1 MYNNVYQEYI
11 NNMLGIIPKT
21 HSDFEYDEYRD
32 FNFLQNSNMPNI
44 DLERLYPDVY
54 KLLYPMI
61 QMACMR
67 NTKPITE
74 ETIDE
79 MVRDIYSNFNA
90 DDVTILNINLT
101 NDVRGT
107 SKTNEVSKT
116 SSIKTNSK
124 TLSTE
129 TRNNEGKEERNSR
142 TNNYLLNDLIRILL
156 IRELLG
162 RPGNTLPFKPGFP
175 GIGPGKHSLRPR
187 NYDIYEHFGNYS
199 NV

>member
-11 NNMLGIIPKT
+11 NNMLGTIPKT
-21 HSDFEYDEYRD
+21 HLNFEYDGNRETNFFQN
-32 FNFLQNSNMPNI
+32 FNATNI
-44 DLERLYPDVY
+44 DLEKFYPDIY

-61 QMACMR
+61 QTACMR

-101 NDVRGT
+101 NDVRSN
-107 SKTNEVSKT
+107 SKTNELQ
-116 SSIKTNSK
+116 KTNSK
-124 TLSTE
+124 TLSSEKRNTE
-129 TRNNEGKEERNSR
+129 EKEDRNLRQ
-142 TNNYLLNDLIRILL
+142 NNYLLNDLIRILL

-162 RPGNTLPFKPGFP
+162 RPGNMPPFRPGFP
-175 GIGPGKHSLRPR
+175 GPGSGRPPFRPR
-187 NYDIYEHFGNYS
+187 NFGLEETNYDIYEHFNF
-199 NV
+199 